1 MVRFMIDP
9 NRTEFYLEIAKA
21 VPSCMELAAQDS
33 KIEELCLQ
41 SVFNSD
47 YFWE

>member
-1 MVRFMIDP
+1 MVRLMIDQ
-9 NRTEFYLEIAKA
+9 NWKKNYLEIAKA

-33 KIEELCLQ
+33 EIQELCLQ